1 MKFNAIK
8 IATKVFGGFGIMLAM
23 LLLLAGTG
31 IFYQTNN
38 SDYFSEYRSTAMQA
52 NQASRVQANILE
64 GRLAMKNVLISDDV
78 KSQKAAVERLNKAIE
93 LSQNLK
99 SLASNPKHIKTAEQ
113 TIKDLQT
120 YLQTSEKLI
129 ALPQSSPQRQD
140 LATSILDIVGP
151 KVASDMESLKLELK
165 AEQDLI
171 GPEIAAA
178 VKTSVLVSSIVAA
191 IAIIFGISCAWVIG
205 MGISRPIK
213 NITDA
218 MTKLAGGDKTTEI
231 PAQDHKDEIG
241 DMAQAVLVFK
251 ENMIKAEELAIKDA
265 EARKQRE
272 VRAALIEKLTANFD
286 QDVAK
291 VLADVSASSAQ
302 LQTTAQSMQQTADK
316 TSEQS
321 TVVAS
326 AAEQATNNVQTV
338 AAASEELTTS
348 ISEISEQVTQ
358 SANVADRAVSEAE
371 RTNAQ
376 IRNLADAAQK
386 IGDVVGLI
394 SDIAAQTNLL
404 ALNAT
409 IEAARAGE
417 AGKGFAVVAAEVKN
431 LANATSKATDEIT
444 GQITAVQQETGVAVD
459 AIDSISRTIKDIS
472 TITATIASAV
482 EEQGSATLEISRNV
496 QEASEGTSQVSQ
508 SIVTVNDGATLTGQ
522 SASEVLEA
530 SENLTS
536 HAEHLRS
543 QIEQFLSEVKAA

>member
-140 LATSILDIVGP
+140 LATSILDVVGP
-151 KVASDMESLKLELK
+151 KVASDMESLKLDLK
-165 AEQDLI
+165 AEQDQI

-536 HAEHLRS
+536 HAEHLRK